1 MDFVQRIY
9 EFNRDAHLL
18 DQPIDDYR
26 EASFLIEEA
35 LEGFNTHELALAVEA
50 TSNSPKDIARAIVAL
65 CKASADTIMPA
76 TLSPVDRLDK
86 ACDSNVFSFG
96 YMLKQ
101 GLSVDQCH
109 EAMNAVMDA
118 NLQKLTMPRDSFGKL
133 EKPASFIGPE
143 VTLQRI
149 IDSIKD

>member
-35 LEGFNTHELALAVEA
+35 LEGFNTHELALALNA
-50 TSNSPKDIARAIVAL
+50 PSDAPKDIARAIVAL
-65 CKASADTIMPA
+65 CKASGTT

-86 ACDSNVFSFG
+86 ACNSNVFSFG

-109 EAMNAVMDA
+109 QAMNAVMDA

-133 EKPASFIGPE
+133 MKPATFIGPE

>member
-18 DQPIDDYR
+18 SQPIDDYR

-50 TSNSPKDIARAIVAL
+50 PSNSPKDIARAIVAL
-65 CKASADTIMPA
+65 CKASDTT

-133 EKPASFIGPE
+133 MKPASFIGPE

>member
-18 DQPIDDYR
+18 SQPIDDYR

-50 TSNSPKDIARAIVAL
+50 PSNSPKDIARAIVAL
-65 CKASADTIMPA
+65 CKASDTT

>member
-18 DQPIDDYR
+18 SQPIDDYR

-50 TSNSPKDIARAIVAL
+50 PSNSPKDIARAIVAL
-65 CKASADTIMPA
+65 CKASGTT

-86 ACDSNVFSFG
+86 ACDATVFAFG

-118 NLQKLTMPRDSFGKL
+118 NLQKLSMPRDSFGKL
-133 EKPASFIGPE
+133 MKPTNFVGPE
-143 VTLQRI
+143 ERLRQLLEE
-149 IDSIKD
+149 